1 MPAAHE
7 GRGTAMLKIGM
18 NEKLTC
24 IRAPWRA
31 LIERRPKSPSR
42 RITRYVGHR
51 GVVSRFRVLRL
62 FLLVCQSLSRGSV
75 NLHGL
80 SVPEA
85 LGKVE
90 QEFQSAAQRG
100 DTVFRFIVG
109 MHF

>member
-1 MPAAHE
+1 M
-7 GRGTAMLKIGM
+7 
-18 NEKLTC
+18 
-24 IRAPWRA
+24 
-31 LIERRPKSPSR
+31 
-42 RITRYVGHR
+42 
-51 GVVSRFRVLRL
+51 FRL

-85 LGKVE
+85 LEKVE
-90 QEFQSAAQRG
+90 QEFQSAALRG